1 MFGREPRL
9 PIDLCF
15 GVSEDGDS
23 YETHQQYVSRLREK
37 LRDAYHLATSAAR
50 KNADRNKHR
59 YDARVRLQE
68 LQPGDRVLL
77 RNLGIAGKH
86 KIADRWKA
94 IPYLVMEKLGDLPV
108 YKIKPEEGP
117 GQTKTVH
124 RNLLLPVGELVGT
137 PYEMG
142 HNRATGQNEG
152 AGPKPPSNVDSQ
164 PPAANLP
171 LCSTSESESKEED
184 TTMVYPGMETRF
196 QSRSAESKESS
207 SSSILN
213 PMAEV
218 FRPIPDTPEPL
229 VGPPCDDTP
238 RLLDSGD
245 IQVEDV
251 LGTLDPPLLE
261 LEMQGPMPVAEG
273 PSKETSP
280 SIVQEAVPP
289 TTATEILNRRD
300 RVIRPVKRL
309 TYDAPGVTSE
319 EPICLAHRLVEA
331 KVGYL
336 RPFGGNQ

>member
-23 YETHQQYVSRLREK
+23 YETHQQYLSRLREK
-37 LRDAYHLATSAAR
+37 LRDAYHLATSAAQ
-50 KNADRNKHR
+50 KNAGRNKHR

-124 RNLLLPVGELVGT
+124 RNLLLPVGELVGS

-152 AGPKPPSNVDSQ
+152 AVPKPPSNVDSR

-171 LCSTSESESKEED
+171 LFGTSDSESEEED
-184 TTMVYPGMETRF
+184 TTMVYPGMKTRF
-196 QSRSAESKESS
+196 QSRSAESEESTSS
-207 SSSILN
+207 STLN

-218 FRPIPDTPEPL
+218 FRPIPDIPEPL
-229 VGPPCDDTP
+229 VGPPCNDLH

-245 IQVEDV
+245 IQMEDV
-251 LGTLDPPLLE
+251 QSTCDPPLLE
-261 LEMQGPMPVAEG
+261 LEMQGPMPVPEG
-273 PSKETSP
+273 NSQETSP
-280 SIVQEAVPP
+280 SITQEDVPS
-289 TTATEILNRRD
+289 TIATEILNRRD
-300 RVIRPVKRL
+300 RNL
-309 TYDAPGVTSE
+309 NT
-319 EPICLAHRLVEA
+319 
-331 KVGYL
+331 GY
-336 RPFGGNQ
+336 